1 MGRSAVCCRVGR
13 GLELE
18 VGRGKRKKQILLAQY
33 ARRRRGPRCARH
45 GGQARNDNSRGFRQ
59 ALRRVEGGSI
69 GAGRWVGRV
78 GRVGWLAR
86 SRAEARPLHLKLP
99 QLERRV
105 DAMAGRRQIVE
116 VGGIQAVCVRVWAG
130 RGSRGWS

>member
-1 MGRSAVCCRVGR
+1 MGPVVG
-13 GLELE
+13 
-18 VGRGKRKKQILLAQY
+18 VVA
-33 ARRRRGPRCARH
+33 
-45 GGQARNDNSRGFRQ
+45 
-59 ALRRVEGGSI
+59 
-69 GAGRWVGRV
+69 GRV
-78 GRVGWLAR
+78 GAGSTAGWPAR

-105 DAMAGRRQIVE
+105 DAMAGRRQTVE

>member
-1 MGRSAVCCRVGR
+1 MDGAVR
-13 GLELE
+13 GGLS
-18 VGRGKRKKQILLAQY
+18 GWAW
-33 ARRRRGPRCARH
+33 
-45 GGQARNDNSRGFRQ
+45 
-59 ALRRVEGGSI
+59 
-69 GAGRWVGRV
+69 AGRWVGRV

-130 RGSRGWS
+130 KGSRGWS